1 MSINSWNRG
10 ALKNL
15 EQLPATK
22 KEKHPEENPEV
33 VFVLVPAWLQPGSS
47 KVQATLLKQSKK
59 QCKKRNETDPGAKCS
74 SQRFQHQG
82 SSEVP
87 ARSHHVPASVH
98 QVPASVAMFQCLS
111 QQGSSEVPARFHQG
125 SSKVPAEFPPTF
137 HQVFSGFPVRFQQF
151 QQVPAECQQCSNK
164 VSAMFQWSS
173 EVPQRFQQ
181 VASEVLFHP
190 GSSKVPGLFQ
200 FLGREF
206 SRHHS
211 PAPEIETQQIRCWEV
226 STCFTTPQ
234 MFTHCVH
241 NQDLGGE
248 DVYIYE
254 GFVASDW
261 GSWKTIMWFFFG
273 HLFVMCFGIF

>member
-111 QQGSSEVPARFHQG
+111 QRGSSKVSPRFQQGSSRVSTNFPPSFQRV
-125 SSKVPAEFPPTF
+125 SSKVPAVSAGSSRVPAMLQQGSRNVPVIQRGSTKVPASCQRGSIPP
-137 HQVFSGFPVRFQQF
+137 RFQQGSRT
-151 QQVPAECQQCSNK
+151 VP
-164 VSAMFQWSS
+164 V
-173 EVPQRFQQ
+173 
-181 VASEVLFHP
+181 
-190 GSSKVPGLFQ
+190 
-200 FLGREF
+200 
-206 SRHHS
+206 
-211 PAPEIETQQIRCWEV
+211 
-226 STCFTTPQ
+226 
-234 MFTHCVH
+234 
-241 NQDLGGE
+241 
-248 DVYIYE
+248 
-254 GFVASDW
+254 
-261 GSWKTIMWFFFG
+261 FG
-273 HLFVMCFGIF
+273 A